1 MINVSS
7 SLFYH
12 HILIEFRTWAR
23 VEWHWTNVN
32 GEFPRWS
39 QARCVCECDMLKR
52 QYFDHVES
60 SLVESEI
67 IMLSLMFSDQR
78 TMRVK
83 LMCIVSSKEVTVEQ
97 WWWWWRKSEKI
108 ALYRV
113 NRRLSQYGDER
124 RAEWVRTWWRT
135 FLSSPSPS
143 LCYIECENSNRS
155 CWIVLLIF

>member
-1 MINVSS
+1 MSRRVYFITTFSS
-7 SLFYH
+7 NSEHERALSDTGRMWLRHFCAD
-12 HILIEFRTWAR
+12 LR
-23 VEWHWTNVN
+23 
-32 GEFPRWS
+32 
-39 QARCVCECDMLKR
+39 RCVCECDMLKR
-52 QYFDHVES
+52 QYFDQVES